1 MDEAKEVAQL
11 RELEKEVAVQEQ
23 LLLDEMT
30 RLARLRDKTNLSHLL
45 GRADGCALANKALLK
60 ATACPG
66 RL

>member
-30 RLARLRDKTNLSHLL
+30 RLARLRDKTNFSHLL
-45 GRADGCALANKALLK
+45 GRANGWALAEKA
-60 ATACPG
+60 
-66 RL
+66 R